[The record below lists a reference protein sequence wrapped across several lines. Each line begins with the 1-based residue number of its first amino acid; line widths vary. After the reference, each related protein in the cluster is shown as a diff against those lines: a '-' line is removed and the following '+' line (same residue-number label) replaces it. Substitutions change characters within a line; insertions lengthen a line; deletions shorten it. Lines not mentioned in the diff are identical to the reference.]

1 MNKVHKNKIF
11 FNKKAVTL
19 IEITLAVVILAFTF
33 IPVIGTLLSSAKDT
47 DVFNSYVF
55 AQTTARNILDTL
67 IDDVP
72 FHSIRVGANNE
83 ATFVNSTIYN
93 PSTHSNITYDVTKF
107 TEKLTNVHDE
117 RGTNYNVHIYVFPIE
132 ASENETNSAKEL
144 KFTYLTRPKYDEQE
158 NWFIY
163 KNDATNDSF
172 RKAETSNPYD
182 DSSFT
187 CTEKKENAYKV
198 GAKKHTDEKYSVMKK
213 IVLTVEWTARDNHPR
228 KIALY
233 TLKANLDSEQ

>member
-1 MNKVHKNKIF
+1 MNKVHNNKIL

-33 IPVIGTLLSSAKDT
+33 IPVIGTLLTSAKDT

-83 ATFVNSTIYN
+83 ATFVNSTIYD
-93 PSTHSNITYDVTKF
+93 SSSHSNITYDVTKF
-107 TEKLTNVHDE
+107 TEKLTNVRDE

-132 ASENETNSAKEL
+132 ASENESVSANEI

-163 KNDATNDSF
+163 KNEANSDSF
-172 RKAETSNPYD
+172 RKKDTLNPYD
-182 DSSFT
+182 DAPFP
-187 CTEKKENAYKV
+187 CTEKKENAYLV
-198 GAKKHTDEKYSVMKK
+198 GAKNHTNEKYCIMKK
-213 IVLTVEWTARDNHPR
+213 IVLTIEWTARDNHPR

>member
-1 MNKVHKNKIF
+1 MNKVHNTKKI

-19 IEITLAVVILAFTF
+19 MEIMLAVVILAFTF
-33 IPVIGTLLSSAKDT
+33 IPVIGTLLSSARDT

-83 ATFVNSTIYN
+83 ASFVNSTIYN
-93 PSTHSNITYDVTKF
+93 QSSHSNIPYDVTKF
-107 TEKLTNVHDE
+107 TEKLTNVRDE
-117 RGTNYNVHIYVFPIE
+117 RGTNYTVKIYVFPIE
-132 ASENETNSAKEL
+132 ASEDDNNSTNEL
-144 KFTYLTRPKYDEQE
+144 KFTYLTRPKYDQQE
-158 NWFIY
+158 NWFTFDNEVS
-163 KNDATNDSF
+163 KNSF
-172 RKAETSNPYD
+172 RKDGTANPYD
-182 DSSFT
+182 DGAFV
-187 CTEKKENAYKV
+187 CEEKKENAYKV
-198 GAKKHTDEKYSVMKK
+198 GAKKHSDEKYSIMKR

>member
-1 MNKVHKNKIF
+1 MNKVHNKKII

-19 IEITLAVVILAFTF
+19 MEIMLAVVILAFTF
-33 IPVIGTLLSSAKDT
+33 IPVIGTLLASAKDT

-83 ATFVNSTIYN
+83 ATFVNSTVYN
-93 PSTHSNITYDVTKF
+93 QSSHANVTYDVTKF

-117 RGTNYNVHIYVFPIE
+117 RGTNYTVKIYVFPIE
-132 ASENETNSAKEL
+132 ASETDSVSTNEL
-144 KFTYLTRPKYDEQE
+144 KFTYLTRPKYDDQE
-158 NWFIY
+158 KWFTY
-163 KNDATNDSF
+163 KNTAFNDAF
-172 RKAETSNPYD
+172 RNADTSNPYD
-182 DSSFT
+182 DATFA
-187 CTEKKENAYKV
+187 CTEQKENAYKV
-198 GAKKHTDEKYSVMKK
+198 GAKKHTDEKYCVMKK

-228 KIALY
+228 KIAIY